1 MTVISFRFDEVLDN
15 AKELRRS
22 LDPFV
27 VGVGRHGEAIFVFD
41 AENLRRC
48 R

>member
-1 MTVISFRFDEVLDN
+1 MSFRFDEVFDN
-15 AKELRRS
+15 AKDFRRS

-27 VGVGRHGEAIFVFD
+27 VGVGRHGEAVFVYD
-41 AENLRRC
+41 AENLGRC